1 MTKNAGT
8 RRVLILEFINMHLK
22 KHLMFIIVILCVLGA
37 IYFYALSDMFHPKQ
51 IASYENFTEMS
62 EEFDATQ
69 EIAAAEK
76 KYRSQQEPAGVIKGS
91 GKVAANVIALTFDGM
106 DSRGNMDAIL
116 KIVTDRKWHAT
127 FFVEGVNAA
136 RNATVIKSL
145 LEEEQLIGNYS
156 FVGVSKAE
164 RMGPEIL
171 LEQFCRTQKILK
183 LLTGS
188 EPKLFRLHDTKYLD
202 YLLRSARAC
211 GLENAVESDI
221 TIYVRRLADT
231 KVMEEFVSGIRP
243 GMIVS
248 LQMSRPVPINFSPK
262 VGPDKPAIDK
272 KPSIEDKNTVQVK
285 EVTTV
290 EIVKS
295 LCDKLN
301 ARGFTVITVNMLTKL
316 AASQEVA
323 AKTNDKTVK

>member
-1 MTKNAGT
+1 
-8 RRVLILEFINMHLK
+8 MHLK
-22 KHLMFIIVILCVLGA
+22 KHLMFIIAILCVLGA
-37 IYFYALSDMFHPKQ
+37 IYFYSLSDLFHPKQ

-69 EIAAAEK
+69 EIVAAEK
-76 KYRSQQEPAGVIKGS
+76 KYQSQPEPAGVIKGND
-91 GKVAANVIALTFDGM
+91 KIAANVIALTFDGM

-116 KIVTDRKWHAT
+116 KIVTDHKWHAT

-136 RNATVIKSL
+136 RNATVIKNL

-156 FVGVSKAE
+156 FVGISKAE
-164 RMGPEIL
+164 RMEPEVL
-171 LEQFCRTQKILK
+171 FEQFCRTQKILK

-188 EPKLFRLHDTKYLD
+188 EPKLFRIHDTRYLD

-211 GLENAVESDI
+211 GLENAVESDVA
-221 TIYVRRLADT
+221 IYVRRLADAEA
-231 KVMEEFVSGIRP
+231 MEKFVADIRP

-248 LQMSRPVPINFSPK
+248 LQMSRPVPINFSK
-262 VGPDKPAIDK
+262 KKGPDKPAIDK
-272 KPSIEDKNTVQVK
+272 KPTIQEKNTVQVK

-290 EIVKS
+290 EIVKA
-295 LCDKLN
+295 LCEKLK

-316 AASQEVA
+316 AASQEA
-323 AKTNDKTVK
+323 ANKTNDKTVK